1 MISGTW
7 RLGQIA
13 GQHDEV
19 VCGDHHHS
27 ERNTGGCSSRQV
39 LALAPS
45 GRLPKKRADGGT
57 LLRTRLADTT
67 RAAEPIGRHPRSDS
81 VAANRR
87 GLVCA
92 RLVRS
97 RIRLGTSRAWDFR
110 DRPPVA
116 DLTDRPAGKADLRP
130 VTGDSTS
137 RCPRCSVADSRFGA
151 IVPLS
156 APIPREFCPRHASA
170 VSDL

>member
-45 GRLPKKRADGGT
+45 GRLPKNGPMEARFYAHDWLTPPELPNPLGGIHAQIQLPPT
-57 LLRTRLADTT
+57 G
-67 RAAEPIGRHPRSDS
+67 AASFVLGWYE
-81 VAANRR
+81 AAY
-87 GLVCA
+87 V
-92 RLVRS
+92 
-97 RIRLGTSRAWDFR
+97 
-110 DRPPVA
+110 
-116 DLTDRPAGKADLRP
+116 
-130 VTGDSTS
+130 
-137 RCPRCSVADSRFGA
+137 
-151 IVPLS
+151 
-156 APIPREFCPRHASA
+156 
-170 VSDL
+170 